1 MEVIWEIMK
10 YYLML
15 TGFKKKFSYVNENFD
30 KFFYKPNN
38 LSELS

>member
-1 MEVIWEIMK
+1 MEVIWVIMI

-15 TGFKKKFSYVNENFD
+15 TGFKKRFNYMNENFD